1 MDGYKFV
8 YRLATMLKVDNNAF
22 IVPIYSQDYDRV
34 VGVYPVLPQS
44 ARVIEYQGRPYLRY
58 QLGGG
63 NWAAIE
69 FEDVG
74 ILNQYQYK
82 NDFFGETNRA
92 LNPTMQL
99 LNAQNQGIIE
109 GIKQSATIRF
119 LAKIAQPLRPE
130 DVDKERQRFI
140 KANLGTDNNGGVML
154 VDTKY
159 ADVKQIESRATVINA
174 AQKAA
179 IEENVYTY
187 FNTNKAILQSSFN
200 EDEWNAYY
208 EGELEPFAIQLSLV
222 LTNMLFSQREQA
234 FGNSVFYSANR
245 LQYASNNTKLN
256 VTTQLFDRGMMT
268 QNQALD
274 VWNMPGIGPRGD
286 RYFIRKEYAEQ
297 TEITPT
303 GAAAPPMDAPAG
315 TEPQQEGET

>member
-1 MDGYKFV
+1 MSI
-8 YRLATMLKVDNNAF
+8 R
-22 IVPIYSQDYDRV
+22 
-34 VGVYPVLPQS
+34 
-44 ARVIEYQGRPYLRY
+44 GRPYLRY

-82 NDFFGETNRA
+82 NDFFGETNHA
-92 LNPTMQL
+92 LDPTMQL

-119 LAKIAQPLRPE
+119 LAKLAQPLRPE
-130 DVDKERQRFI
+130 DIDKERQRFI
-140 KANLGTDNNGGVML
+140 KANLSADNNGGVML

-159 ADVKQIESRATVINA
+159 DDVKQIESRATVINA

-208 EGELEPFAIQLSLV
+208 EGRARAVCDSTLARADKYVILPARASVRKFRFLFGKPSAI
-222 LTNMLFSQREQA
+222 REQ
-234 FGNSVFYSANR
+234 
-245 LQYASNNTKLN
+245 
-256 VTTQLFDRGMMT
+256 
-268 QNQALD
+268 
-274 VWNMPGIGPRGD
+274 
-286 RYFIRKEYAEQ
+286 
-297 TEITPT
+297 
-303 GAAAPPMDAPAG
+303 
-315 TEPQQEGET
+315 

>member
-1 MDGYKFV
+1 MK
-8 YRLATMLKVDNNAF
+8 
-22 IVPIYSQDYDRV
+22 
-34 VGVYPVLPQS
+34 PVFAL
-44 ARVIEYQGRPYLRY
+44 YTGLRRKLRK
-58 QLGGG
+58 Q
-63 NWAAIE
+63 
-69 FEDVG
+69 
-74 ILNQYQYK
+74 
-82 NDFFGETNRA
+82 
-92 LNPTMQL
+92 P
-99 LNAQNQGIIE
+99 AQN
-109 GIKQSATIRF
+109 ATGHRWRRKTPCF
-119 LAKIAQPLRPE
+119 R
-130 DVDKERQRFI
+130 
-140 KANLGTDNNGGVML
+140 KA
-154 VDTKY
+154 
-159 ADVKQIESRATVINA
+159 A

-222 LTNMLFSQREQA
+222 LTNMLFSPREQA

-274 VWNMPGIGPRGD
+274 VWNIPGIGPRGD
-286 RYFIRKEYAEQ
+286 RYFILKEYAEQ

-315 TEPQQEGET
+315 TEPQQEGEET